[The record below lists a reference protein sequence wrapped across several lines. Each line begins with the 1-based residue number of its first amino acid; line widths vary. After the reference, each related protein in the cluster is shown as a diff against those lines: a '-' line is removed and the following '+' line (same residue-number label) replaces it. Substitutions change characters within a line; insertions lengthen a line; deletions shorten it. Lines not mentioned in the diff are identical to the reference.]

1 MLVKPRSI
9 LLYLIL
15 HVCVLIHAHYP
26 VANIY
31 SASDLSDD
39 ISANDDY
46 LLAYHSK
53 TSVIEVLSNDFGFE
67 GNNATLTITVQPLH
81 GTLKIL
87 SNNSIEYTPTA
98 LYLGPDEITYSI
110 CSNGECDE
118 AIVSIDVVEFD
129 YQPELVDDHV
139 VVIANKYQ
147 KIDVMVNDLNL
158 YDLPITL
165 AVVEEPANGEC
176 IVTSDLQLEPHFT
189 PGFLGADQMTYE
201 VIDAEGD
208 RDTATVIFDV
218 TYEEN
223 TSYTIPSGIS
233 PNGDGKNDYFRV
245 PDFYYYKSLSIKIL
259 NRIGEVVYE
268 ISDYDNSWDGRGNQG
283 RYNGQIL
290 PVGVYYYFITIHDI
304 GKDVNGYIYLNK

>member
-1 MLVKPRSI
+1 
-9 LLYLIL
+9 
-15 HVCVLIHAHYP
+15 VCIFIHAQ
-26 VANIY
+26 Y
-31 SASDLSDD
+31 SLVNSNNATNESGE
-39 ISANDDY
+39 IIANDDY
-46 LLAYHSK
+46 LLAYHSRM
-53 TSVIEVLSNDFGFE
+53 SIIDVLSNDFGFE
-67 GNNATLTITVQPLH
+67 GNNASLTITVQPLH
-81 GTLKIL
+81 GTAKII
-87 SNNSIEYTPTA
+87 SNNTIEYTPTA
-98 LYLGPDEITYSI
+98 LYLGSDEITYSI
-110 CSNGECDE
+110 CSKGECKE
-118 AIVSIDVVEFD
+118 AVVSIDVVEFD

-158 YDLPITL
+158 YDLPLTL

-176 IVTSDLQLEPHFT
+176 IVTSDLQIEPHFT
-189 PGFLGADQMTYE
+189 PGYLGADQMTYE

-223 TSYTIPSGIS
+223 ATYTIPSGIS

-245 PDFYYYKSLSIKIL
+245 PDFYYYKDLSIKIL
-259 NRIGEVVYE
+259 NRMGEVVFE
-268 ISDYDNSWDGRGNQG
+268 ASSYDNSWDGRGNQG